1 MAITCPPGTFSIQT
15 LLLYFRHSH
24 SLLFVL
30 LFIILSLTWRISI
43 SGGRSVRGKITC
55 FSFGKF
61 LVFYSHTVQIYF
73 TGFDLVS
80 VLCLFFDLTSF
91 WTSSWLHCTHKE
103 TTQHGNSIYESQT
116 GRFSTRRWG
125 VPYQGPGIC
134 MSEDTVFGQ
143 PCFWQYPYCPWQ
155 YRSPLGFCSPNG
167 PSWLFALFTRL
178 TAHLYWCGSTNL
190 YSRHSAWLDGGG
202 KRHSCHNHPVDHRSP
217 KGPSLQT
224 SWTTSICCCISVIC
238 TRYFLFSR
246 LSFFPSTER
255 SQFQVGGMLGG
266 KLCVLVLDKFFVFYG
281 HTVQIYFTSFD
292 LVSVFCSFFDSTHTK
307 KQHNMATPSMTV

>member
-103 TTQHGNSIYESQT
+103 TTTWQLYLWLSNWPVFNMEMGCSIS
-116 GRFSTRRWG
+116 R
-125 VPYQGPGIC
+125 
-134 MSEDTVFGQ
+134 
-143 PCFWQYPYCPWQ
+143 PW
-155 YRSPLGFCSPNG
+155 L
-167 PSWLFALFTRL
+167 
-178 TAHLYWCGSTNL
+178 
-190 YSRHSAWLDGGG
+190 
-202 KRHSCHNHPVDHRSP
+202 V
-217 KGPSLQT
+217 
-224 SWTTSICCCISVIC
+224 
-238 TRYFLFSR
+238 
-246 LSFFPSTER
+246 
-255 SQFQVGGMLGG
+255 LGG
-266 KLCVLVLDKFFVFYG
+266 RNARGKIVFQFW
-281 HTVQIYFTSFD
+281 TNF
-292 LVSVFCSFFDSTHTK
+292 
-307 KQHNMATPSMTV
+307 

>member
-1 MAITCPPGTFSIQT
+1 M
-15 LLLYFRHSH
+15 
-24 SLLFVL
+24 
-30 LFIILSLTWRISI
+30 
-43 SGGRSVRGKITC
+43 
-55 FSFGKF
+55 
-61 LVFYSHTVQIYF
+61 
-73 TGFDLVS
+73 
-80 VLCLFFDLTSF
+80 LCLFFDLTSF

-116 GRFSTRRWG
+116 GRFSTGRWG

-307 KQHNMATPSMTV
+307 KQHNMATPSMTVELAGFQHGDGVPHQGPGLCMSKDTVFGQLCLTAPVLSPMVPQPSELLLTKWPIMAFCSIPFCLF